1 MAALIK
7 VDEKAVAW
15 QEGMTVSHLLAVL
28 GETYD
33 YAVVRVNDQVVSRP
47 HFDQTTIP
55 DGAQVYLIPMVAGG

>member
-1 MAALIK
+1 MTALIK
-7 VDEKAVAW
+7 VDQKAVAW
-15 QEGMTVSHLLAVL
+15 QKGMTVSDLLDAL

-47 HFDQTTIP
+47 QFDQTTIP

>member
-1 MAALIK
+1 LIK
-7 VDEKAVAW
+7 VDKKEVAW
-15 QEGMTVSHLLAVL
+15 QEGMTVSDLLALL

-47 HFDQTTIP
+47 HFDKTPVP